1 MTPLLAPES
10 TGLTPCHCT
19 EPWPELFP
27 ASQYGTACALCGGH
41 LEADTANRAG
51 AMRLSR
57 AFDAA
62 RRAQLKR
69 DGAGIAGLDVQVLL

>member
-1 MTPLLAPES
+1 MVSTLAPES
-10 TGLTPCHCT
+10 TGRTPCHCI

-27 ASQYGTACALCGGH
+27 ASEFGTACAVCGGH
-41 LEADTANRAG
+41 LDADTANRAG

-62 RRAQLKR
+62 RSAQLKPS
-69 DGAGIAGLDVQVLL
+69 GGIAGLDVRVLS